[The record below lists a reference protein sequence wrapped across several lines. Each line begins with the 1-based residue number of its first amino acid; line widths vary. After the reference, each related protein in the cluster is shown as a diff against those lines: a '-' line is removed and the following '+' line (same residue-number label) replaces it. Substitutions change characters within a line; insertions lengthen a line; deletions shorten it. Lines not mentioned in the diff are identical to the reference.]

1 MKKML
6 RLLLC
11 SCLFLFLLSACG
23 ESEQPTEDIDEPT
36 IQQDDE
42 TELSEVNET
51 EDSADYTDLENIF
64 SEVIPGA
71 EVSVQ
76 NLQTRI
82 MVYIRSDLSKDS
94 QPENWEEIIAALNS
108 ALAKSQELATNYST
122 STICAQI
129 ESPDESILASGY
141 NGSIKFDL
149 FKPIDSGTET
159 NPPTISQFEY
169 DQIAVGM
176 TLTEVREII
185 GSDGVL
191 QSEVGDAGSSVGT
204 IKTYRWEGT
213 GGTLSYATILFDD
226 YIVYSKHGYGLE

>member
-1 MKKML
+1 M
-6 RLLLC
+6 C

-94 QPENWEEIIAALNS
+94 QPENWEEIVAALNS

-129 ESPDESILASGY
+129 ESPDESILASG
-141 NGSIKFDL
+141 
-149 FKPIDSGTET
+149 
-159 NPPTISQFEY
+159 
-169 DQIAVGM
+169 
-176 TLTEVREII
+176 
-185 GSDGVL
+185 
-191 QSEVGDAGSSVGT
+191 
-204 IKTYRWEGT
+204 
-213 GGTLSYATILFDD
+213 
-226 YIVYSKHGYGLE
+226 